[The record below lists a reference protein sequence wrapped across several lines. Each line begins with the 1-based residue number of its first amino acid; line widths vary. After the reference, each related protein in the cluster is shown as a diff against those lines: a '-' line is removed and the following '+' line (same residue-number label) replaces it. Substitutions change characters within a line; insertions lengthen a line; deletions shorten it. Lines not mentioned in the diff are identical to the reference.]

1 MSDSQAP
8 RFCADC
14 FKGTLR
20 GDVEPQGTE
29 ETVSG
34 LPTYVARP
42 EPGREPAGVVVVI
55 PDVFGWKL
63 RNTRALADAYAKRI
77 PAVVLLPE
85 VMNGYAMPD
94 SVLTV
99 GDRIASEKSW
109 LYKLFY
115 LYPVGAAT
123 MIRYFVP
130 LLLATRAGVLV
141 PRIANFLRAL
151 RLDPPS
157 PLPRPS
163 TSTSASADGAGG
175 ETSASAAAKGLKIG
189 VAGFCW
195 GGKYAIQLAQGM
207 AGPFGEERLIDIA
220 YTAHPSMVSVP
231 GDLEKVALPLSI
243 ANGDDDMMMPRAKM
257 ALAKDILGKK
267 GNCEVLKPT
276 TTTSYRRLASSLTSE
291 RSHDASSTA
300 VLNPKLNPI
309 ATSRPAPL
317 ELPERQPDQSKFSH
331 LFAQAKTYINFYK
344 GGLRAVFANR
354 RHIQDVIASKKQ
366 SVPGFRE
373 PSVFSPGLVPKGFSR
388 ADWVLLW
395 RVRHDILRVPLFG
408 VVLLICGE
416 FTPLIVIFVDGVVPY
431 TCRLPRQL
439 AASFAQAEDRRHK
452 SFEDFERAAPEGVV
466 KGNVKGAA
474 QKHVLR
480 SLHLPGMMWD
490 KIGFIPPGMW
500 ASKGRLRMAFL
511 EGDDRLLLRDG
522 GVAGLEEQEVRIACT
537 ERGIDCAG
545 RSDKDL
551 RKLLDQW
558 LRLVDAEETVER
570 RKRMTVMLTT
580 KTEKWPKN
588 RNFALPEWHL

>member
-1 MSDSQAP
+1 MRSGDSQAP

-42 EPGREPAGVVVVI
+42 EPGREPAGIVVVI

-94 SVLTV
+94 SILTV

-195 GGKYAIQLAQGM
+195 GGKYAIQLAQGT

-267 GNCEVLKPT
+267 GDCEVCEYTGAK
-276 TTTSYRRLASSLTSE
+276 
-291 RSHDASSTA
+291 HGFA
-300 VLNPKLNPI
+300 VRGDPND
-309 ATSRPAPL
+309 
-317 ELPERQPDQSKFSH
+317 ERQ
-331 LFAQAKTYINFYK
+331 
-344 GGLRAVFANR
+344 
-354 RHIQDVIASKKQ
+354 
-366 SVPGFRE
+366 
-373 PSVFSPGLVPKGFSR
+373 
-388 ADWVLLW
+388 ADLGM
-395 RVRHDILRVPLFG
+395 R
-408 VVLLICGE
+408 
-416 FTPLIVIFVDGVVPY
+416 
-431 TCRLPRQL
+431 
-439 AASFAQAEDRRHK
+439 AEDQAVGWFRRW
-452 SFEDFERAAPEGVV
+452 FGQGPE
-466 KGNVKGAA
+466 
-474 QKHVLR
+474 
-480 SLHLPGMMWD
+480 
-490 KIGFIPPGMW
+490 
-500 ASKGRLRMAFL
+500 
-511 EGDDRLLLRDG
+511 
-522 GVAGLEEQEVRIACT
+522 
-537 ERGIDCAG
+537 
-545 RSDKDL
+545 
-551 RKLLDQW
+551 
-558 LRLVDAEETVER
+558 
-570 RKRMTVMLTT
+570 
-580 KTEKWPKN
+580 
-588 RNFALPEWHL
+588 

>member
-42 EPGREPAGVVVVI
+42 EPGREPAGIVVVI

-94 SVLTV
+94 SILTV

-175 ETSASAAAKGLKIG
+175 ETSASAAAKGPKIG

-195 GGKYAIQLAQGM
+195 GGKYAIQLAQGT

-267 GNCEVLKPT
+267 GDCEVCD
-276 TTTSYRRLASSLTSE
+276 
-291 RSHDASSTA
+291 HDASSTA

-439 AASFAQAEDRRHK
+439 AASFAQAEERRHK

-522 GVAGLEEQEVRIACT
+522 DVAGLEEQEVRIACT

-570 RKRMTVMLTT
+570 RKRMTVLLTT